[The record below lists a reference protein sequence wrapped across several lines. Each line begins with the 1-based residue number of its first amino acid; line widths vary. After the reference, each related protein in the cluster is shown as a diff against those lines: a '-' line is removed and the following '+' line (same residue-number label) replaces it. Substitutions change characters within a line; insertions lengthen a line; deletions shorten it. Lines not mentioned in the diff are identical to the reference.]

1 MKGEHTMAGK
11 GDTNGQDKKKQEEY
25 LQSTWKGDY
34 SHFEKLNPE
43 KREELAKRYME
54 AMSRRQPLLGKVP
67 AATHDLDNLLKDQAM
82 NPLFR
87 LGCSLR
93 SKSGDPIGDNYKG
106 YDDYM
111 NTHLMEQS
119 LKPLD
124 SSRLQNLQNE
134 GLTSEKLNHEVE
146 QNIEKQVM
154 LAKTL
159 FLTHLGKSQLVK
171 AGTANSTPQ
180 KEELDRPV
188 ASMMAHCSRTAY
200 VFPPGNSTQ
209 QDKLFHSI
217 LGSDMGKGAGVNP
230 RLAATHSVSSG
241 PSIDDFKELKKFSMA
256 NQYGMNIA
264 IGGAGNPGING
275 PNGPQTL
282 KNDGSCGHMYM
293 HIDKGGTNKCS
304 SLLIGFESDSPG
316 VTNQQGHT
324 HNAKATPEFMSS
336 FLGQRTDEMGDK
348 YGGRIVDCTHIPHD
362 KLASAVN
369 EFTDHYRT
377 ILKEGMGNPE
387 AGKELENINSAL
399 CGLPMSNYQLSSMM
413 GRMGIDHEKLK
424 ESLVMP
430 EYAIADTVPEKCI
443 RDLSAAAP
451 PKKPGFFTRFKAS
464 LGSADAKKM
473 CQDHKDYQS
482 DLAKRAEKN
491 MVPSDNRRDNRE
503 GSLQQLVGDI
513 TNAPWRDAVPDDF
526 KRPIGLRDLQQK
538 ADAPRIGANRTKE
551 AAKDRTALSSPRQE
565 TKTPTPSGEK
575 EKAASSSAH
584 SDQKKPMPQPQKG
597 GMKR

>member
-1 MKGEHTMAGK
+1 MAEK
-11 GDTNGQDKKKQEEY
+11 EAMNERERKEQEEY

-34 SHFEKLNPE
+34 SHFEKLKPE
-43 KREELAKRYME
+43 KREELAKRYTE
-54 AMSRRQPLLGKVP
+54 AMSRRHPLLGKLP
-67 AATHDLDNLLKDQAM
+67 ADTQELADLLKEQSM

-93 SKSGDPIGDNYKG
+93 SKSGDPIGNNYIK

-111 NTHLMEQS
+111 NTYLMEQS

-134 GLTSEKLNHEVE
+134 GLTGEKLNHEVE

-159 FLTHLGKSQLVK
+159 FLTHLGKPQLVK
-171 AGTANSTPQ
+171 AGAADFAPQ

-200 VFPPGNSTQ
+200 VFPPGDSAQ

-217 LGSDMGKGAGVNP
+217 LGPDMGRGAGVNR

-275 PNGPQTL
+275 PHGPQTL
-282 KNDGSCGHMYM
+282 KNNGSCGHMYM
-293 HIDKGGTNKCS
+293 HIDKGGANHCS
-304 SLLIGFESDSPG
+304 SLLVGFESDAPG

-324 HNAKATPEFMSS
+324 HNAKASPEYMSS

-387 AGKELENINSAL
+387 AGKELEKINSSL
-399 CGLPMSNYQLSSMM
+399 CGLPMTNYQLSSMM

-430 EYAIADTVPEKCI
+430 EYVIADTVPEKCVS
-443 RDLSAAAP
+443 DLSVAAP
-451 PKKPGFFTRFKAS
+451 PKRPGIFTRFKAAF
-464 LGSADAKKM
+464 GNADAKKS
-473 CQDHKDYQS
+473 CQEHKDYQS
-482 DLAKRAEKN
+482 SLAKRAEEN
-491 MVPSDNRRDNRE
+491 TVPAANRRENRE

-513 TNAPWRDAVPDDF
+513 TNAPWKDAVPDDF
-526 KRPIGLRDLQQK
+526 KRALCLRDLQQK

-551 AAKDRTALSSPRQE
+551 AAKDRTALNSPRQE
-565 TKTPTPSGEK
+565 KKTPAPPREK
-575 EKAASSSAH
+575 EKAAPSSAH
-584 SDQKKPMPQPQKG
+584 PDKKKPAPQPQKG